1 MSSRKKYLAFDLG
14 ASNGRCVMGS
24 FDGQALSLQVIHRF
38 ENGYIRVGDHLHWNI
53 LGLWANIK
61 ASLAKAAA
69 EHRAG
74 IVSVGV
80 DTWGVDFALL
90 DRQGDLVSNPYSY
103 RDPYTTGILDE
114 AFKIVPKQEIFQTTG
129 IQFLRINSLFQL
141 LAIKHS
147 GSPALEIANTFL
159 MIPDL
164 INYWLTG
171 RKVCEYTIASISQ
184 TLSAATRDWAYSL
197 LEKFGIPTHIFPE
210 ILDSGQQ
217 IAPLLRYIV
226 DETGLDS
233 IPVIAVGAHDTASAV
248 AAVPAEGQH
257 FAYISSGTWAPLG
270 AELSEPLLGEQALTF
285 NFSNEGGVYSTI
297 RLLRNIVNMWLI
309 QECVR
314 IWSQKG
320 ESHTWEQLIEMADRA
335 DPFLAFIDPDDPG
348 FALPENMPAEI
359 RSFCSRTEQ
368 RIPQSKGEIMRVCLE
383 SLAMKYRYNLEMLGV
398 LLNEPP
404 EVFHIV
410 GGASRNNL
418 LNQLTANALDLPVV
432 AGPAEATALGNL
444 IVQMIAAGELAD
456 LSEGRQLIRSSF
468 PVETFEPVDV
478 ELWNER
484 YAQYLE
490 RTGLTPIIEC

>member
-1 MSSRKKYLAFDLG
+1 MSSSKKYLAFDLG

-38 ENGYIRVGDHLHWNI
+38 ENGYIRVGDHLYWNM

-69 EHRAG
+69 EHRTG

-90 DRQGDLVSNPYSY
+90 DQQGDLVGNPYSY
-103 RDPYTTGILDE
+103 RDPYTTGMLE
-114 AFKIVPKQEIFQTTG
+114 EGFKIVPKQEIFQTTG

-141 LAIKHS
+141 LAIKRS

-184 TLSAATRDWAYSL
+184 TLSAASQDWAYSL

-226 DETGLDS
+226 DETGLEP

-248 AAVPAEGQH
+248 AAVPAEVAN

-270 AELSEPLLGEQALTF
+270 AELSEPLLGEQALAY
-285 NFSNEGGVYSTI
+285 NFSNEGGVYNTI

-320 ESHTWEQLIEMADRA
+320 ESHTWEQLIEMADGA
-335 DPFLAFIDPDDPG
+335 EPFLAFIDPDDPG

-368 RIPQSKGEIMRVCLE
+368 RVPQSKGEIVRVCLE
-383 SLAMKYRYNLEMLGV
+383 SLAMKYRYNLEMLGA

-444 IVQMIAAGELAD
+444 IVQMIAAGDLAD

-478 ELWNER
+478 QLWNEK
-484 YAQYLE
+484 YAQYLV
-490 RTGLTPIIEC
+490 RTGLTPVIES

>member
-1 MSSRKKYLAFDLG
+1 MSSNKKYLAFDLG

-38 ENGYIRVGDHLHWNI
+38 ENGYIRVGDHLYWNM

-61 ASLAKAAA
+61 ASLAKAAV
-69 EHRAG
+69 EHRAE

-103 RDPYTTGILDE
+103 RDPYTTGMLEE
-114 AFKIVPKQEIFQTTG
+114 AFKIVPKEEIFQTTG
-129 IQFLRINSLFQL
+129 IQFLRINSIFQL
-141 LAIKHS
+141 LAIKRS

-171 RKVCEYTIASISQ
+171 SKVCEYTIASISQ
-184 TLSAATRDWAYSL
+184 TLSAATRDWAYPL

-217 IAPLLRYIV
+217 IAPLLRYNV
-226 DETGLDS
+226 DETGLEP

-248 AAVPAEGQH
+248 AAVPAEVAN

-270 AELSEPLLGEQALTF
+270 AELSEPLLGEQALAY
-285 NFSNEGGVYSTI
+285 NFSNEGGVYNTI

-314 IWSQKG
+314 IWSLKG
-320 ESHTWEQLIEMADRA
+320 ESHTWEQVIEMADGA
-335 DPFLAFIDPDDPG
+335 EPFLAFIDPDDPG

-359 RSFCSRTEQ
+359 RSYCSRTEQ
-368 RIPQSKGEIMRVCLE
+368 RIPQTKGEIMRVCLE
-383 SLAMKYRYNLEMLGV
+383 SLAMKYRYNLEMLGA

-444 IVQMIAAGELAD
+444 IVQMIAAGDLID

-468 PVETFEPVDV
+468 PVETFEPADV
-478 ELWNER
+478 QLWNER
-484 YAQYLE
+484 YAQYLV
-490 RTGLTPIIEC
+490 RTGLTPIIES